1 MSFRSL
7 ITLSAVAALAAGQAP
22 EGTPAL
28 GGPPARAFSYRGP
41 TSGEIAGRAELVSS
55 EGMPFQEAWRLE
67 TSSLPEKP
75 DATTEHALRL
85 RATGAV
91 PVAQGDVMLARLWMR
106 CVEAPGGE
114 CATRLVVERDASPWT
129 KSLSRV
135 LVSGSEWQEV
145 RLAFS
150 MVESYAAGQWTVSFW
165 MGQQVQVVE
174 LGGIEVTRYPP
185 GTPWPDLGV
194 DTLYPGAA
202 EDASWRREARERIEK
217 LRKAALKIRVEDA
230 EGRPIPGA
238 RVRVRMTRHDFGFG
252 TAVAAQQLLGSGED
266 SDRYRQFILDN
277 FNMVVF
283 ENDLKW
289 PQWEQNRQRALDGL
303 RWMHEHNIPWV
314 RGHTLVWPGWRWLP
328 GDLQSLKSDP
338 ERLRERI
345 LAHIEEIV
353 TATRGQLVHWD
364 VLNEPYSNRD
374 LQNILG
380 DEAMAE
386 WFQEARK
393 HDANVELY
401 INDFNILSANG
412 TDLAHRNHY
421 FNTIAYLEQLGAP
434 VQGIGMQG
442 HFGSPTPPETMLR
455 ILDRFSLFG
464 KPIAITE
471 YDFET
476 KDEELQARFFRD
488 LLIAM
493 FSHPNV
499 RSFLMWGFWEGRH
512 WRPDGA
518 MIRRDWSE
526 KKSYQVWRDLVFGE
540 WWTKADV
547 ETGQEGQAEIQGF
560 LGAYSL
566 EAEAGGR
573 TGRTEVLLGSGG
585 AEAQIRLQR

>member
-1 MSFRSL
+1 
-7 ITLSAVAALAAGQAP
+7 
-22 EGTPAL
+22 
-28 GGPPARAFSYRGP
+28 
-41 TSGEIAGRAELVSS
+41 
-55 EGMPFQEAWRLE
+55 
-67 TSSLPEKP
+67 
-75 DATTEHALRL
+75 
-85 RATGAV
+85 
-91 PVAQGDVMLARLWMR
+91 
-106 CVEAPGGE
+106 
-114 CATRLVVERDASPWT
+114 
-129 KSLSRV
+129 
-135 LVSGSEWQEV
+135 
-145 RLAFS
+145 
-150 MVESYAAGQWTVSFW
+150 
-165 MGQQVQVVE
+165 
-174 LGGIEVTRYPP
+174 
-185 GTPWPDLGV
+185 
-194 DTLYPGAA
+194 
-202 EDASWRREARERIEK
+202 
-217 LRKAALKIRVEDA
+217 
-230 EGRPIPGA
+230 
-238 RVRVRMTRHDFGFG
+238 
-252 TAVAAQQLLGSGED
+252 
-266 SDRYRQFILDN
+266 
-277 FNMVVF
+277 
-283 ENDLKW
+283 
-289 PQWEQNRQRALDGL
+289 
-303 RWMHEHNIPWV
+303 
-314 RGHTLVWPGWRWLP
+314 
-328 GDLQSLKSDP
+328 
-338 ERLRERI
+338 
-345 LAHIEEIV
+345 
-353 TATRGQLVHWD
+353 
-364 VLNEPYSNRD
+364 
-374 LQNILG
+374 
-380 DEAMAE
+380 
-386 WFQEARK
+386 
-393 HDANVELY
+393 LY